1 MFWLRSR
8 KVNLLDLNNMTEKT
22 LVNRLEGF
30 IEKANTVKGEEAV
43 KLIQQVL
50 DHPGIFVFGELLDS
64 PNIQQLEHDEQT
76 APYFRLFNL
85 FAYGTYNDYKEQK
98 DKLPEITN
106 FQLLKLRHLT
116 LVSIATKQ
124 KCIPYTLL
132 SKELDLPNLRDL
144 EDLIIEAIYAGII
157 KGKLDQKNKQ
167 LEVDYAIG
175 RDIRSEAIPEI
186 ISVLQEWCNSCD
198 AVLKGIE
205 TQIVKAN
212 KLKEKKLKT
221 KLQIENEVANVKK
234 SLKSTQQD
242 LDEQMVTD
250 SREVPVSGEKGGK
263 KLTKIKGFHYI

>member
-1 MFWLRSR
+1 
-8 KVNLLDLNNMTEKT
+8 MTEKT
-22 LVNRLEGF
+22 HVNRLEPF
-30 IEKANTVKGEEAV
+30 VAQANTVKGLDAV
-43 KLIQQVL
+43 KLVQQVL
-50 DHPGIFVFGELLDS
+50 EHPGVYVFGELLDM
-64 PNIQQLEHDEQT
+64 PNIKELEHDEQT
-76 APYFRLFNL
+76 ASYFRLFNL

-98 DKLPEITN
+98 DALPEITP

-132 SKELDLPNLRDL
+132 SRELDLPNLRDL

-212 KLKEKKLKT
+212 SHKEKKLKT
-221 KLQIENEVANVKK
+221 KLQIETEVANVKK

-250 SREVPVSGEKGGK
+250 SREVPISGEKGGK
-263 KLTKIKGFHYI
+263 KLTKVKGKRHN